1 MESKSE
7 QKSATKPTETT
18 HSTVR
23 TISILTIDF
32 FLLGYTARPGSHIL
46 WLIFI
51 LERLL
56 WKME

>member
-7 QKSATKPTETT
+7 QKSATEPTETT

-32 FLLGYTARPGSHIL
+32 FLLSAPGSHIL
-46 WLIFI
+46 WLIFFS
-51 LERLL
+51 ERLL